1 MQPIP
6 RSSSDVSFVGICAW
20 LLAAVALLSFFAGC
34 ASSRRQRDYA
44 RLYRVAPGEER
55 EDFARLASWIA
66 DHDGQ
71 ISLPVGGTLYW
82 AETAYYRWYSNETFV
97 IVTCPPRFHE
107 TRSFVRWVSG
117 SVRPVARGVGWS
129 LSGDYGLR
137 GPGTYD
143 FPGIT
148 MRPEHAE
155 QDGAFGARF
164 GDKREQLMT
173 LLRWHVSDQ
182 PPNNQGAMAGV
193 NKNPAYDRVAFGWLR
208 GCPKVQMSLFLSPDR
223 RVGIISI
230 RMDNSPSLAGLDFM
244 KEDPPVLRQG
254 SFVVDESLA
263 EKGMRRRPNL
273 SPRRVLGDTSP
284 RGQAN

>member
-1 MQPIP
+1 MRPIR
-6 RSSSDVSFVGICAW
+6 RSSGDVSFVGVCAW
-20 LLAAVALLSFFAGC
+20 LLAAVALLSPFAGC
-34 ASSRRQRDYA
+34 VSSRRQRDYA

-55 EDFARLASWIA
+55 EDFTRLASWIA

-71 ISLPVGGTLYW
+71 ITLPVGGTIYW

-107 TRSFVRWVSG
+107 TRSFIRWVSG
-117 SVRPVARGVGWS
+117 SVRPVSRGVGWS

-143 FPGIT
+143 FQGIA

-164 GDKREQLMT
+164 GDRRNRLLHLMK
-173 LLRWHVSDQ
+173 WHVSDQ
-182 PPNNQGAMAGV
+182 PTNNQIVASRV
-193 NKNPAYDRVAFGWLR
+193 NEDPTNDFFHFGWLR
-208 GCPKVQMSLFLSPDR
+208 GCPDVQMNLFLSPDR

-230 RMDNSPSLAGLDFM
+230 RMPNSPSLAGLDFM

-263 EKGMRRRPNL
+263 EKGMRRKPNL
-273 SPRRVLGDTSP
+273 DSRTP
-284 RGQAN
+284 